1 MSNDEI
7 RCECRMTNDEIRKNV
22 EARMTKRPPDISG
35 VFHHSDFELLSAFGI
50 RHSAFGIRHS

>member
-7 RCECRMTNDEIRKNV
+7 RCECRMSNDEIRKNV

-50 RHSAFGIRHS
+50 RHS